1 MGEERKNLTKKHQPQ
16 NKPKTG
22 RFQPGKSGNPGGRPK
37 VIREVIDLARE
48 HTTLAIETLAKICK
62 SADKD
67 SARVAAANALLD
79 RAWGRAPQTIELQGK
94 DGAALLLN
102 PNAVAQLTDEE
113 LMAKAGEILAQ
124 RAGAG
129 RTRGEA

>member
-79 RAWGRAPQTIELQGK
+79 RAWGRAPQTIELQG
-94 DGAALLLN
+94 
-102 PNAVAQLTDEE
+102 TDEE